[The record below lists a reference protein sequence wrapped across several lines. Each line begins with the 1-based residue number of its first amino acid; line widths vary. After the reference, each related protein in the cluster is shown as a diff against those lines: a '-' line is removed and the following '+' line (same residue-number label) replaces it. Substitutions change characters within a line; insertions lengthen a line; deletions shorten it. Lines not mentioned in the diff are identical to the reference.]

1 MRTEKPTLLLFL
13 LFSTT
18 LFNACEKETVD
29 PDPSKAILG
38 KWECIEYGDQ
48 KRTPSGY
55 REFLTDSI
63 YRYFDYETNAYYFKE
78 KYWIKDSMLYMVGF
92 RKPDGEQIYSEYK
105 YTFLNSK
112 KLQLDLQMHAI
123 YTISIYRKI
132 D

>member
-48 KRTPSGY
+48 KRTPVGY
-55 REFLTDSI
+55 TEFLSDST
-63 YRYFDYETNAYYFKE
+63 YRHFDYETNRYYFQE
-78 KYWIKDSMLYMVGF
+78 KYWIQDSLLYMVEF
-92 RKPDGEQIYSEYK
+92 RRPDGVIVHSSYK
-105 YTFLNSK
+105 YKFLNSRK
-112 KLQLDLQMHAI
+112 FQLDLQAFAI
-123 YTISIYRKI
+123 YTMFIYKKI